1 MLYLHDEWQ
10 VITIFIPSESSTSVS
25 SSSFVRGASLFS
37 HSSQFQG
44 LCLMKSSREMLQNL
58 PYFWNMKT
66 HVVFFHFSFHAT
78 LFFP

>member
-44 LCLMKSSREMLQNL
+44 LCLMKSSREMSKILKPFSAANL
-58 PYFWNMKT
+58 
-66 HVVFFHFSFHAT
+66 FSPLGYPGSF
-78 LFFP
+78 